1 MSNTKLVSVLRARWV
16 LPSLLAAVVVAGISG
31 GCSSPTTPTPT
42 PAPAPTPTPTPTPPP
57 DPDPPTLTCP
67 AAITASTT
75 ATAGT
80 VVTFAA
86 PTVAAGKEPV
96 TVACTP
102 ASGSTFPLGAT
113 TVTCTGTDALD
124 RASSCSFTVTVSRTP
139 QLTVTK
145 FLAFGDSI
153 TQGEVTSPVAGITAQ
168 GFPNFILRIVPSA
181 SYPTVLQSLMA
192 ARYTAQTSNISVI
205 NEGLAGEKALGAD
218 TQPRF
223 AQAMSSH
230 RPDVVLLMHGYND
243 IENPGVLS
251 AAANAI
257 AVMAAEARNRGA
269 RVFIANLAPSRT
281 TGSNARPSSSVTGFN
296 DRLLPV
302 IRGEGATLVDVY
314 GALLP
319 AVNTYIGVDG
329 LHPNEAGYRKIAETF
344 LAAIQANLE
353 VR

>member
-1 MSNTKLVSVLRARWV
+1 MVIMSLMGLLRVRWV
-16 LPSLLAAVVVAGISG
+16 PQTVLAALLVAGLAA
-31 GCSSPTTPTPT
+31 GCSSPTTPTP
-42 PAPAPTPTPTPTPPP
+42 APTPTPVPTPTP

-67 AAITASTT
+67 AAVTASTT
-75 ATAGT
+75 ATTGT
-80 VVTFAA
+80 AVTFAA

-113 TVTCTGTDALD
+113 TVTCTGTDALN
-124 RASSCSFTVTVSRTP
+124 RTNSCSFTVTVSRTP

-145 FLAFGDSI
+145 FMAFGDSI
-153 TQGEVTSPVAGITAQ
+153 TAGEVTSPIAGITPQ

-181 SYPTVLQSLMA
+181 SYPTVLQGLMA
-192 ARYTAQTSNISVI
+192 ARYTAQTANITVI

-218 TQPRF
+218 TQSRF
-223 AQAMSSH
+223 AQAVSTH
-230 RPDVVLLMHGYND
+230 RPNVVLLMHGYND

-251 AAANAI
+251 ATATAI

-269 RVFIANLAPSRT
+269 RVFIANLAPSRAG
-281 TGSNARPSSSVTGFN
+281 GSNARPSSSVIGFN
-296 DRLLPV
+296 ERLLPV

-344 LAAIQANLE
+344 LAVIQANLE

>member
-1 MSNTKLVSVLRARWV
+1 MRKMERSGNVRARWV
-16 LPSLLAAVVVAGISG
+16 LPSLVAAALVLGITS

-42 PAPAPTPTPTPTPPP
+42 PTPTPIPTPTP

-67 AAITASTT
+67 ATVTASTT
-75 ATAGT
+75 STTGTA
-80 VVTFAA
+80 VTFAA

-102 ASGSTFPLGAT
+102 ASGSTFPIGTTAVSCTAT
-113 TVTCTGTDALD
+113 DSLNRTG
-124 RASSCSFTVTVSRTP
+124 SCSFNVTVARTP

-153 TQGEVTSPVAGITAQ
+153 TAGEVTSPIAGISPQ
-168 GFPNFILRIVPSA
+168 GFPNFILRVVPAA
-181 SYPTVLQSLMA
+181 SYPSVLQGLLT
-192 ARYTAQTSNISVI
+192 ARYTTQASSITVR
-205 NEGLAGEKALGAD
+205 NEGLPGERARGEN
-218 TQPRF
+218 TQSRF
-223 AQAMSSH
+223 SQAVSSF
-230 RPDVVLLMHGYND
+230 RPDVVLIMHGYND
-243 IENPGVLS
+243 IEDPSVLT
-251 AAANAI
+251 ATTNAI
-257 AVMAAEARNRGA
+257 AVMASEARNRGA
-269 RVFIANLAPSRT
+269 RIFIANLAPSRT
-281 TGSNARPSSSVTGFN
+281 SGSNARPSSSVIGFN

-344 LAAIQANLE
+344 MATLQANLE

>member
-1 MSNTKLVSVLRARWV
+1 MRFTNLVVAAALVAG
-16 LPSLLAAVVVAGISG
+16 LAA

-42 PAPAPTPTPTPTPPP
+42 PTPPPTPTPTPTPTP

-67 AAITASTT
+67 ANATASTT
-75 ATAGT
+75 AAAGT
-80 VVTFAA
+80 VVNFTA

-102 ASGSTFPLGAT
+102 ASGSTFPMGAT
-113 TVTCTGTDALD
+113 TVTCTGTDALN
-124 RASSCSFTVTVSRTP
+124 RTNSCSFTVTVSRTP

-153 TQGEVTSPVAGITAQ
+153 TAGEVTFPVAGVSSPR
-168 GFPNFILRIVPSA
+168 GFPNFTLRLVPSA
-181 SYPTVLQSLMA
+181 SYPTVLQGLMTTRYA
-192 ARYTAQTSNISVI
+192 AQSSSISVI
-205 NEGLAGEKALGAD
+205 NEGLSGEMARSSSAQ
-218 TQPRF
+218 TRF
-223 AQAMSSH
+223 AQAVATH

-243 IENPGVLS
+243 IGDPSVLS
-251 AAANAI
+251 ATATAV

-281 TGSNARPSSSVTGFN
+281 SGSNARPSSSVTGFN
-296 DRLLPV
+296 ERLLPV
-302 IRGEGATLVDVY
+302 VRGENATLVDLY
-314 GALLP
+314 SALLP
-319 AVNTYIGVDG
+319 DVNTYIGVDG

-344 LAAIQANLE
+344 LAAIQATLE